1 MSEKNWQFELE
12 EYIKQGEPGK
22 IEKSEAWQTAIG
34 LQAVDGLTTSEYLID
49 TAKEHIEGR
58 ISIDEAQ
65 KRIQSYYEQRIERTE
80 YEDSTKEADIVSARI
95 AKLLVENSFQ
105 FSYVEWMA
113 IHRRLFDGVFEHAG
127 QVRTYNISKKEW
139 VLNGDTVVYADYT
152 SIHDTLEYDFAT
164 EKQFSYEGLSVEAAV
179 RHLAKFASDIW
190 QIHPFC
196 EGNTRATA
204 VFMIKYMKTFGFRV
218 HNDTF
223 QKNSWYFRN
232 ALVRANYN
240 NLQKGIHSTSR
251 FLEMFFENL
260 LLNTNH
266 ELKNRYSHIDY
277 VYSVDSQSAKNESSK
292 CQFGTLECTLEE
304 LALLKL
310 IATNPSIKQQ
320 ELADAAGK
328 SLRTVKRLMKTM
340 QEKNYIRRESG
351 KRYGKWELLV

>member
-1 MSEKNWQFELE
+1 M
-12 EYIKQGEPGK
+12 
-22 IEKSEAWQTAIG
+22 
-34 LQAVDGLTTSEYLID
+34 
-49 TAKEHIEGR
+49 
-58 ISIDEAQ
+58 
-65 KRIQSYYEQRIERTE
+65 
-80 YEDSTKEADIVSARI
+80 
-95 AKLLVENSFQ
+95 
-105 FSYVEWMA
+105 
-113 IHRRLFDGVFEHAG
+113 
-127 QVRTYNISKKEW
+127 
-139 VLNGDTVVYADYT
+139 
-152 SIHDTLEYDFAT
+152 
-164 EKQFSYEGLSVEAAV
+164 
-179 RHLAKFASDIW
+179 
-190 QIHPFC
+190 
-196 EGNTRATA
+196 
-204 VFMIKYMKTFGFRV
+204 
-218 HNDTF
+218 
-223 QKNSWYFRN
+223 
-232 ALVRANYN
+232 RANYN